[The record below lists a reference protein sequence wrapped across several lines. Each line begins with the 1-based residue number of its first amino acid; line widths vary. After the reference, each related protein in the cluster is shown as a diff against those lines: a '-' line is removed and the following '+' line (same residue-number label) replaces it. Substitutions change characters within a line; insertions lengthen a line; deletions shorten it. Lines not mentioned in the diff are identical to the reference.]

1 MTKSEMIDLMIR
13 LSWENCSQVADLQFF
28 EGEGPF
34 LFAVDE
40 KSGAPNFFCFSFADA
55 DEFLSCPEALPNAL
69 QSPQFPFVLAEALA
83 LDHLE
88 GSGKLYQLSYYKIVP
103 DDPACR
109 EAVKKMWQ
117 SDVQTASLIALLSSD
132 GILLPANVLCQDPSQ
147 LS

>member
-13 LSWENCSQVADLQFF
+13 LSRENCSQVADLQFY
-28 EGEGPF
+28 EEEGPF

-40 KSGAPNFFCFSFADA
+40 KTGAPNFFCFSFADA
-55 DEFLSCPEALPNAL
+55 DEFLSCPEDLPNAL
-69 QSPQFPFVLAEALA
+69 QSTQFPFVLAEALA

-103 DDPACR
+103 DNAACR
-109 EAVKKMWQ
+109 ETVKKLWQ
-117 SDVQTASLIALLSSD
+117 SDVQTASLIALLNRD
-132 GILLPANVLCQDPSQ
+132 GVLLPANILCQDQSQ